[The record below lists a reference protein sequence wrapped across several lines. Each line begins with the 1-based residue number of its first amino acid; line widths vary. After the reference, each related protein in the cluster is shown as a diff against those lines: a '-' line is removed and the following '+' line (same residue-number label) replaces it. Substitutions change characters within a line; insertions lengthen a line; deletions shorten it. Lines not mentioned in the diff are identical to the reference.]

1 MASTLL
7 DTDKGEDEEGGRL
20 GGQMSFLEH
29 LDELRRRL
37 IRSAI
42 YIFVALVL
50 CWFVSDR
57 IYNFLSVPVRRAMTE
72 AAERPVALQGLT
84 GGERILPLGSVKEGD
99 TGRYVFSEAT
109 KLGTSVIPPGTS
121 VASRVAR
128 GADGQLGVFSDEAV
142 FAGAT
147 VIPKGVRLPA
157 DFAAQTTAAP
167 GMEDKLVIH
176 TALEP
181 FSLYLEVS
189 LYAALCLS
197 VPFLL
202 WQIWAFVSPGLYP
215 HERGWAMPFVVM
227 SSVSFVGGAAF
238 AYYVLFPPAIEYLLG
253 LGQDFRLFLNAS
265 DYFDFIIIV
274 MLAMGAVFQMPAITY
289 VLSRIGIVNAR
300 FLVSHW
306 RISIIIILA
315 AAAILS
321 PTNDIPNMML
331 FAAPMLVL
339 YVVSIFVAWIFARP
353 RTAE

>member
-42 YIFVALVL
+42 YVFVALVL

-84 GGERILPLGSVKEGD
+84 GGERILPLRDVKEGD

-121 VASRVAR
+121 VAARVAT
-128 GADGQLGVFSDEAV
+128 GPDGKLGVFSDEAV

-227 SSVSFVGGAAF
+227 STVSFVGGAAF

-306 RISIIIILA
+306 RISIIVILA